1 MLQLQAARAAV
12 LQAHAVEL
20 PAAHDID
27 IHLRS
32 SSTTDTGTCLQEE
45 NVFEAN
51 EATGLAHRHQ
61 ETLYIRDDLGS
72 VSVVGAGIGR
82 RPDMTD
88 GALPPPSRVMCHN
101 PARHVNRPAD
111 ADSRLH
117 SVGHR

>member
-12 LQAHAVEL
+12 LQARAVEL

-32 SSTTDTGTCLQEE
+32 STTTDTSTCLQEE

-72 VSVVGAGIGR
+72 
-82 RPDMTD
+82 
-88 GALPPPSRVMCHN
+88 N
-101 PARHVNRPAD
+101 PARQVNRPPD

-117 SVGHR
+117 SVWHR